1 MATMARRPNG
11 LFARAE
17 RRRRPHL
24 IRLTPL
30 IDVVFILLVFFMLS
44 SSFAQRRALELEGA
58 GPAAGGELRGALLV
72 DVRRDGLRLSGEPV
86 SLEQLAAAVAGH
98 VARDP
103 GRRVLVRPGPQV
115 TLQPLVTV
123 LDRLGAAGVRQVSV
137 VGGEG

>member
-1 MATMARRPNG
+1 MATIARRPSG

-24 IRLTPL
+24 IRITPL

-44 SSFAQRRALELEGA
+44 SSFAQRRALELETT
-58 GPAAGGELRGALLV
+58 GPGTPGGLRGALLV
-72 DVRRDGLRLSGEPV
+72 EVRRDGLRLSGEAV
-86 SLEQLAAAVAGH
+86 SLDQLAASVAAR

-103 GRRVLVRPGPQV
+103 GQRVLVRPGPEV
-115 TLQPLVTV
+115 TLQPLVAV
-123 LDRLGAAGVRQVSV
+123 LDRLEEAGVRRLSV